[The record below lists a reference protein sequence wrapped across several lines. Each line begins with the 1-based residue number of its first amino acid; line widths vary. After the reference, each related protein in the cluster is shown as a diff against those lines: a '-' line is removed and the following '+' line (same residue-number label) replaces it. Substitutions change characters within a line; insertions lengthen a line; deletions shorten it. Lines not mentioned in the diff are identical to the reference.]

1 MRDYN
6 LLRGLKGFVRQN
18 LEAHCGA
25 RELGESRVCISM
37 QLGIYC
43 EDKRERRDII
53 VYAIYFNLEMS
64 EI

>member
-25 RELGESRVCISM
+25 REPGESRVCISM
-37 QLGIYC
+37 QPGIYC
-43 EDKRERRDII
+43 EDKRERRDI